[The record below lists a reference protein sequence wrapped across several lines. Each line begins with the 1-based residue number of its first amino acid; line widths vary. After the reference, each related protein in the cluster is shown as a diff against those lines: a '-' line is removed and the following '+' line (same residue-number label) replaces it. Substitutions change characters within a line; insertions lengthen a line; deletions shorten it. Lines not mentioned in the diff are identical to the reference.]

1 MRKFFVDSGGIN
13 LSVNDYGGQGPP
25 VVLLHGVMGRAACW
39 WPVIPGLVT
48 AGFHVFAFDQRGHGH
63 SGRGQPYTVEQ
74 LAADTRAVLEQ
85 AVSGPAFM
93 IGHSLG
99 GIVALVATATWP
111 HLTRALV
118 IEDIAAH
125 GAHINLP
132 TWGPWFQSWPVPF
145 PSMQQVREF
154 FRGER
159 AGLEGFFQEVFTDQG
174 DGYRPLFRYEDV
186 LTILGSLA
194 SRDYWREVEVVT
206 CPALVLRGEKGEFP
220 QADLQELGQRLPR
233 GEFYEV
239 RDAYHVVHHDQPR
252 VWLDTVIDFFHRKES
267 RLQVSA
273 RL

>member
-125 GAHINLP
+125 GAAHQLAYLGAVVSELARTFSFNATGARVLP
-132 TWGPWFQSWPVPF
+132 GRTGWPGRLFSGGVHGPRGWLP
-145 PSMQQVREF
+145 PSV
-154 FRGER
+154 
-159 AGLEGFFQEVFTDQG
+159 
-174 DGYRPLFRYEDV
+174 
-186 LTILGSLA
+186 S
-194 SRDYWREVEVVT
+194 
-206 CPALVLRGEKGEFP
+206 LRGR
-220 QADLQELGQRLPR
+220 ADHPWLSGQPGLLARSRGCYLPGTR
-233 GEFYEV
+233 PSG
-239 RDAYHVVHHDQPR
+239 
-252 VWLDTVIDFFHRKES
+252 
-267 RLQVSA
+267 
-273 RL
+273 